1 MPTRYHTRMICS
13 TVVTNCVKK
22 LRTRKGLRQSDLA
35 EIVGVT
41 RQTILAI
48 EKGRLNPSILI
59 CLRIAAAL
67 GEPVSS
73 LFFLEPPGA
82 ALDRDDGA
90 AAERN

>member
-1 MPTRYHTRMICS
+1 MSQPNS
-13 TVVTNCVKK
+13 VSNCVKS

-35 EIVGVT
+35 RTVGVT

-67 GEPVSS
+67 EAPLDAIFTLDSGACNRER
-73 LFFLEPPGA
+73 LEQQ
-82 ALDRDDGA
+82 